1 MELEA
6 LVLWKRKEV
15 AMTYALDRR
24 LAELTKMLRQNP
36 ALAGQLPG
44 QEREIVQLALD
55 GQDIHQIAQQC
66 GISEAAVWDVLGNA
80 ARAASGQPVA
90 PVETG
95 GLGSDTDP
103 GVTGGYGET
112 AFGSLGNEPPFPTPE
127 EPSLGEPE
135 EQNKRV

>member
-1 MELEA
+1 LE
-6 LVLWKRKEV
+6 RKEL
-15 AMTYALDRR
+15 AMTYALDRQ
-24 LAELTKMLRQNP
+24 LAELIKMLRLNP
-36 ALAGQLPG
+36 ALAGQLPS

-66 GISEAAVWDVLGNA
+66 GLSEAAVWEVLGNA

-103 GVTGGYGET
+103 GVTGGYGDT
-112 AFGSLGNEPPFPTPE
+112 AFGSLGNEPPVPTPE

-135 EQNKRV
+135 EQNERA